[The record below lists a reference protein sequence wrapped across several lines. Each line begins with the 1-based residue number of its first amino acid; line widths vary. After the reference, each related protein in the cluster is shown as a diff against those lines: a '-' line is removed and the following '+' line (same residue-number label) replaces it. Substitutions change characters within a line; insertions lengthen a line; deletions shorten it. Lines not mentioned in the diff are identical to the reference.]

1 MRLTSKLAYTSL
13 LTLALSISSIPMAY
27 SYGLRAS
34 YIYIQAKN
42 NNTKLLK
49 LLQRHEGIIDIPN
62 EYGQTAY
69 CLALRYNDSKTASLL
84 KSYGANKNHKCVKE
98 VKHAQ
103 KTPDGVAKIQRFKTA
118 PENKPKYKNDGNSYL
133 WLGGAAVVAAGAG
146 LALSGGGGGGG
157 SDNSH
162 ISGNIN
168 IGNNNNNEENNNNKL
183 TSVSE
188 GYFITEEYENSN
200 YLKSINAAKAYSHI
214 YNLNDQKKLVSHQAN
229 SSDPLAKVKV
239 GILDIG
245 VGTNNDLSDKI
256 TQRYDINIYNT
267 QGNIYGAI
275 KDNVELYM
283 YKEGENFYPIIS
295 YNNSY
300 PVPYLPNNEAKPIT
314 KDDFATLINYINKKY
329 KTSLEVTDIEVMNG
343 SADAPGCNI
352 DPKYEEE
359 LEKVYNE
366 KAIYYKA
373 HAIGSG
379 LNHGSHV
386 AGIIAGNKNDTAGH
400 GVAFENAELYVASW
414 DLGSLANQ
422 TVKQMVDSGVQVIN
436 NSWGYDKSWGDA
448 TNPLPLTIIDTDSLA
463 AYAYAAKNDVVW
475 VQATGND
482 GLDQPSIHI
491 GMNQL
496 DLSDYGYDKDNETDK
511 DPETGTVIEVP
522 LLAVAM
528 LDGSKTSTD
537 APYGEINNISN
548 KCGVAAKY
556 CISTEGTNVSST
568 AATSNGSITMTG
580 TSMATPV
587 VTGSIALLKGY
598 YPWLKATNISYLL
611 LETAN
616 KEGDYGKYPKKYGQ
630 GVLDLNAAITTPLGG
645 LRLPEKANLSSLK
658 LASKSKLALSSPL
671 QAQFLKSMPQTIT
684 AFDILNRPFEYS
696 TQNLI
701 NTTHSSQASL
711 KNAVSKLAL
720 GNSKKTIKDENSG
733 YSFSS
738 SYSMDNSGNTHLS
751 EVEVTTSSD
760 TSSTRFYYQEN
771 SKYDGIDNLL
781 QSSNNPYLAMND
793 AYGAENTIN
802 LSDTSKLK
810 LSLQTGENGLY
821 ERDSEQ
827 DKHSFNERAYSMNA
841 QYSFNTTDYLT
852 MSLMGG
858 LLFEEDALL
867 GLNGMGSLN
876 IQDTSTYYMGLHAS
890 LRLTNNLS
898 LVAAY
903 YRGFTSG
910 SQSSMLSISDLQ
922 SESFMLASEYNLNKT
937 DKIGLSLSS
946 PLSIVKGNASIMY
959 STGRDNYSDNA
970 YLQQLKT
977 SLKSPAKEYDLNLYY
992 SNQSNEDLS
1001 YQGKITTRFNAD
1013 GNKGLTDYMG
1023 IMGVQYNF

>member
-1 MRLTSKLAYTSL
+1 MRSTSKLAYTSL
-13 LTLALSISSIPMAY
+13 LSLALTITSIPMAY

-42 NNTKLLK
+42 NNTQLLK

-84 KSYGANKNHKCVKE
+84 KSYGANKKHKCVNE
-98 VKHAQ
+98 VKQA
-103 KTPDGVAKIQRFKTA
+103 KTSPDGVAKIQRFKTA

-133 WLGGAAVVAAGAG
+133 WWGGAAVVATGAG

-157 SDNSH
+157 SNTSLTSNNTNNS
-162 ISGNIN
+162 
-168 IGNNNNNEENNNNKL
+168 NNNNNANENHGSNNAQL
-183 TSVSE
+183 TSLPKE
-188 GYFITEEYENSN
+188 YFMSGEYNKSN
-200 YLKSINAAKAYSHI
+200 YLKSINAAEAYSRI
-214 YNLNDQKKLVSHQAN
+214 YSLNAKGELVSHQAN
-229 SSDPLAKVKV
+229 SSNELDQVKV
-239 GILDIG
+239 GIIDTG
-245 VGTNNDLSDKI
+245 VGKNNDLSGKI
-256 TQRYDINIYNT
+256 TKIYDINEYNT
-267 QGNIYGAI
+267 KGNLYGAI
-275 KDNVELYM
+275 KGNIELYVL
-283 YKEGENFYPIIS
+283 KEGDNYYSAIYEYNGDNSQKAIDTYPS
-295 YNNSY
+295 SGS
-300 PVPYLPNNEAKPIT
+300 PLT
-314 KDDFATLINYINKKY
+314 KDELSDLINFVNNKYGTNFKG
-329 KTSLEVTDIEVMNG
+329 TELEIMNG
-343 SADAPGCNI
+343 SNTSPGTNLSTNDKKPILTYKIADQ
-352 DPKYEEE
+352 
-359 LEKVYNE
+359 
-366 KAIYYKA
+366 
-373 HAIGSG
+373 

-386 AGIIAGNKNDTAGH
+386 AGIITGNKNDEGGH
-400 GVAFENAELYVASW
+400 GVAFDNASLYVASW
-414 DLGSLANQ
+414 DMQQNLYS
-422 TVKQMVDSGVQVIN
+422 TVVDMVDNGVQVIN
-436 NSWGYDKSWGDA
+436 NSWGYTNEDASQIDKFGNKALLS
-448 TNPLPLTIIDTDSLA
+448 

-475 VQATGND
+475 VQATGNESRS
-482 GLDQPSIHI
+482 QPGISV
-491 GMNQL
+491 GMDL
-496 DLSDYGYDKDNETDK
+496 YEDLSKYGYDKKTELDK
-511 DPETGTVIEVP
+511 DPITGVIIEVP
-522 LLAVAM
+522 QLAVAM
-528 LDGSKTSTD
+528 LDGSKTYDS
-537 APYGEINNISN
+537 APNGRIHEYSN
-548 KCGVAAKY
+548 RCGVTSSY
-556 CISTEGTNVSST
+556 CISTEGTNVLSTSALSS
-568 AATSNGSITMTG
+568 GSVAMTG

-611 LETAN
+611 LETAYSGGEYSEE
-616 KEGDYGKYPKKYGQ
+616 KIYGQ

-645 LRLPEKANLSSLK
+645 LRLPEKANLSSLT
-658 LASKSKLALSSPL
+658 LASQSKLALSAPL

-738 SYSMDNSGNTHLS
+738 SYSMDNSGNSHLS

-781 QSSNNPYLAMND
+781 QSSNNPYLAMNE

-890 LRLTNNLS
+890 LRLSKNLS
-898 LVAAY
+898 LIAAY

-910 SQSSMLSISDLQ
+910 SQSAMLSISDLQ

-959 STGRDNYSDNA
+959 ATGRDNYSNNA

-992 SNQSNEDLS
+992 SNQSKQDLS